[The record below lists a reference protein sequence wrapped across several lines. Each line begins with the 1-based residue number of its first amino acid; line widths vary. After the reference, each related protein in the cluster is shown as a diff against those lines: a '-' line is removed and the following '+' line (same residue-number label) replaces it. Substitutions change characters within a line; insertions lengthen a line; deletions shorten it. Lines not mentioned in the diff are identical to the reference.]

1 MRLLILSWLVLLSGC
16 TAMLL
21 GSGSSAPSGERS
33 AARYAADADT
43 TAAVRQR
50 LGADAVLAR
59 HGIGVSTYKG
69 RVTLTG
75 TVESYTVRNRA
86 GELASG
92 VAGVTSVDNRI
103 EVHAD

>member
-1 MRLLILSWLVLLSGC
+1 MRLLLLSSLVLLSGC

-21 GSGSSAPSGERS
+21 GSGSATPPGERS
-33 AARYAADADT
+33 AGRYAADADT

-50 LGADAVLAR
+50 LRADALLAR
-59 HGIGVSTYKG
+59 QAIGVSTYKG

-75 TVESYTVRNRA
+75 TADSYTARSRA
-86 GELASG
+86 GELASN
-92 VAGVTSVDNRI
+92 VAGVTGVDNRI